1 VEYIDV
7 LRLAAYRKRNEAKEE
22 VKGHNH
28 PFNEKCGPHCPRN
41 EHYKGPVKRLDYFHM
56 KKE

>member
-1 VEYIDV
+1 MPS
-7 LRLAAYRKRNEAKEE
+7 YRKRNEEKEV

-41 EHYKGPVKRLDYFHM
+41 EHDKGPVRKPGFLRRNR
-56 KKE
+56 K